1 MKYLV
6 SVLAVLVLSGCGG
19 GGSDTDTGPG
29 QGQSKPL
36 LADYH
41 GSWGIDGLAVA
52 MISSTSVTTYV
63 YDESRGCYEADFF
76 DVTASTNTSL
86 TTKDVTTGEVSTSS
100 FALVNGMLRIKEG
113 NETLDLPETDYFVP
127 SPGCPNVNGIRTIT
141 AEITLETLPPYVTI
155 NRSAQSS
162 GYVEYS
168 YGISFDT
175 NKNSELDVGDVTLM
189 VRHFKWGGEENIKL
203 PLSDIRAAIWLY
215 TPVNGST
222 RVQQTS
228 NSIASLTLGLEQQG
242 STLKFTADARQHAS
256 LMRIAADTPIVVHTY
271 LHYPSPE
278 ADILEGFA
286 DGPWNWS
293 GAEHR
298 DVFPEQGTAIPN
310 TYPQY
315 VMTDATGDLSVGQAK
330 WVDIKSVKL
339 SFN

>member
-6 SVLAVLVLSGCGG
+6 SVLAVLTLSGCGG
-19 GGSDTDTGPG
+19 GGSDTDAKPG

-113 NETLDLPETDYFVP
+113 NETLDLPATNNFLP
-127 SPGCPNVNGIRTIT
+127 TPGCPNVNGIQTIT

-168 YGISFDT
+168 YSISFDT
-175 NKNSELDVGDVTLM
+175 NKNSELDAGDVLLM
-189 VRHFKWGGEENIKL
+189 LRHFKRSGEENIKL
-203 PLSDIRAAIWLY
+203 PLSDIRASIWLY
-215 TPVNGST
+215 SPVNGST
-222 RVQQTS
+222 RRQVS
-228 NSIASLTLGLEQQG
+228 SSSVESLTLGLEQQG
-242 STLKFTADARQHAS
+242 STLKFTADVRQHAS
-256 LMRIAADTPIVVHTY
+256 LMRIAADTPIAVDTY

-278 ADILEGFA
+278 ADILEGFT

-293 GAEHR
+293 GAEHH
-298 DVFPEQGTAIPN
+298 DVFPEQGMAIPN

-315 VMTDATGDLSVGQAK
+315 VMTDATGDLKKGQAK